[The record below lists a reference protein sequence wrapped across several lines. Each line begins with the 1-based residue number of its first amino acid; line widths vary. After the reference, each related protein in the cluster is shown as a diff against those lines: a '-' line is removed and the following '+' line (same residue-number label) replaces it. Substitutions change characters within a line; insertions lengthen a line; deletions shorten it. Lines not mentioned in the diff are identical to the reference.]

1 MEGCKSVAQDGRVK
15 DNIPIVGEM
24 VNNFTNFNNLDTI
37 LAQVSARLENCA
49 KLILSHA
56 VSPEKQEN
64 QSHRWRIEG
73 VQYAAVS

>member
-24 VNNFTNFNNLDTI
+24 VNNFTNFSNLDTI

-56 VSPEKQEN
+56 VSPEKEEN
-64 QSHRWRIEG
+64 QSHRW
-73 VQYAAVS
+73 